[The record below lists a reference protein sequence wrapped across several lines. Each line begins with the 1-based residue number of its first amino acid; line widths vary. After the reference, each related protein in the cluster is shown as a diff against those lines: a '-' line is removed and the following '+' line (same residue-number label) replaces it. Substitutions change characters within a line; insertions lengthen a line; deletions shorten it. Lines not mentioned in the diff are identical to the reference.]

1 MTLKKSIVAT
11 KLTAGEKAKLD
22 LVCFNSGMSKSEA
35 IRALVSQLSNNTIL
49 EQNG

>member
-22 LVCFNSGMSKSEA
+22 LVCFNSGMSKSEVM
-35 IRALVSQLSNNTIL
+35 RALVGQLNNDTKLDSN
-49 EQNG
+49 E